1 MSSSRRPWYPWYPK
15 DFIVDEK
22 VQALSPI
29 AELLYRRALDVMWQ
43 ANACQLP
50 DNCQKL
56 ANQIGKGLSQQEFE
70 KAWSEIQFPGFELFK
85 KTEDGLCIYSKRLR
99 EEAQKIESIQEKR
112 KEFGKK
118 GGLAKATAKA
128 KANGKQNGSHTDT
141 YTDSN
146 NTPLPPNGGKRLGK
160 GKIPKSLIPDPFL
173 LTEEMRTWFNEQG
186 FKFIE
191 VRSATAEFVDYWR
204 GKGTAMK
211 DWVATWRNGMR
222 QKERWAIERGQKQ
235 IVAQQI
241 LTPKPY
247 EPSYVD

>member
-1 MSSSRRPWYPWYPK
+1 MSRQN
-15 DFIVDEK
+15 VN
-22 VQALSPI
+22 
-29 AELLYRRALDVMWQ
+29 RALR
-43 ANACQLP
+43 
-50 DNCQKL
+50 KL
-56 ANQIGKGLSQQEFE
+56 EHMLIIDYVVN
-70 KAWSEIQFPGFELFK
+70 KADTVLNKDYGVVNNDYVKQYSINKNYELWSTESK
-85 KTEDGLCIYSKRLR
+85 KTTYSIKTTPVVN
-99 EEAQKIESIQEKR
+99 IESLPIKETLKKR
-112 KEFGKK
+112 DRDISLSSKK
-118 GGLAKATAKA
+118 SKC
-128 KANGKQNGSHTDT
+128 
-141 YTDSN
+141 
-146 NTPLPPNGGKRLGK
+146 
-160 GKIPKSLIPDPFL
+160 LIPDPFL

-222 QKERWAIERGQKQ
+222 QKERWAIERGQKK